1 MPADEYF
8 NLYKKCVDIES
19 IQFTFEDF
27 KRFTQSTNIKIVQE
41 KNSIAILGLTDIE
54 LEIYFI
60 GVARRFRRR
69 GLGKKLLKSIIS
81 FSKDY
86 GANVI
91 LLEVGFNN
99 IAAKKLYLSFNFK
112 ECGIR
117 KDYYTNKAGLRQD
130 AIIMKLNLETQ
141 PSLL

>member
-1 MPADEYF
+1 MPAEEYF
-8 NLYKKCVDIES
+8 NLYKKCVGIES
-19 IQFTFEDF
+19 IQFTLEDF
-27 KRFTQSTNIKIVQE
+27 KRFKKSTNIKIVQE
-41 KNSIAILGLTDIE
+41 KNCIAILGLTDSE

-60 GVARRFRRR
+60 GVARRFRRM
-69 GLGKKLLKSIIS
+69 GLGKKLLKSIIG

-86 GANVI
+86 RANII
-91 LLEVGFNN
+91 LLEVGVNN
-99 IAAKKLYLSFNFK
+99 IVAKNLYLSFNFK

-117 KDYYTNKAGLRQD
+117 KDYYRNRAGLRQD

>member
-1 MPADEYF
+1 MPAEEYF

-19 IQFTFEDF
+19 IQFNSEDF
-27 KRFTQSTNIKIVQE
+27 KRFKQSKNIKIVPGT
-41 KNSIAILGLTDIE
+41 NCIAILGMANSEIE
-54 LEIYFI
+54 TYYI
-60 GVARRFRRR
+60 GVAERFRRR
-69 GLGKKLLKSIIS
+69 GLGKKLLESIIS

-91 LLEVGFNN
+91 LLEVGVNN
-99 IAAKKLYLSFNFK
+99 IAAKNLYLSFNFK

-117 KDYYTNKAGLRQD
+117 KDYYRNRAGLRQD

>member
-1 MPADEYF
+1 MSADEYF
-8 NLYKKCVDIES
+8 NLYKKCVDIGS
-19 IQFTFEDF
+19 IQFTSEDF
-27 KRFTQSTNIKIVQE
+27 KRFKQSTNIKIVQE
-41 KNSIAILGLTDIE
+41 KNSIAILGLTDSE

-60 GVARRFRRR
+60 GVAGRFRRR
-69 GLGKKLLKSIIS
+69 GLGKKLLESIIS

-91 LLEVGFNN
+91 LLEVGVNN
-99 IAAKKLYLSFNFK
+99 IAAKNLYLSFNFK

-117 KDYYTNKAGLRQD
+117 KDYYRNRAGLRQD